1 MKILFD
7 QGTPAP
13 LRRALTGQVVA
24 TAFEKGWSNLSNGN
38 LLREAE
44 AEFDLL
50 ITTDKNLEYQ
60 QNLTGRRIAIL
71 VLPTTN
77 WPEIQSHQTEVAAAV
92 NQIKPGAYVAL
103 NW

>member
-1 MKILFD
+1 M
-7 QGTPAP
+7 
-13 LRRALTGQVVA
+13 RRALANHFVV

-38 LLREAE
+38 LLQAAE

-60 QNLTGRRIAIL
+60 QNLTGCRIAIL

-77 WPEIQSHQTEVAAAV
+77 WPEIQLHQTEVANAV
-92 NQIKPGAYVAL
+92 NQIRPGAYLAL

>member
-1 MKILFD
+1 VKILFD

-13 LRRALTGQVVA
+13 LRRALTKHSVV

-44 AEFDLL
+44 CEFDLFV
-50 ITTDKNLEYQ
+50 TTDKNLQYQ
-60 QNLTGRRIAIL
+60 QNLAGRKIAIL
-71 VLPTTN
+71 VLPTTS
-77 WPEIQSHQTEVAAAV
+77 WPEIQPHQNEVIAAIEK
-92 NQIKPGAYVAL
+92 IKSGDYVAL

>member
-1 MKILFD
+1 VRILFD

-13 LRRALTGQVVA
+13 LRRTLAGHFVV

-50 ITTDKNLEYQ
+50 LTTDKNLEYQ
-60 QNLTGRRIAIL
+60 QNLAARRIAIL

-77 WPEIQSHQTEVAAAV
+77 WPEIQLHQDEVAAAV
-92 NQIKPGAYVAL
+92 DEMGPGDYRVL
-103 NW
+103 SW

>member
-13 LRRALTGQVVA
+13 LRRALAGHVVV

-77 WPEIQSHQTEVAAAV
+77 WPEIQLHQAEVAAAV
-92 NQIKPGAYVAL
+92 SQIKPGAYLAL